1 MSTFGNL
8 NLKLGSLSSG
18 NNLGSLLTSTFD
30 VQSKLSTALT
40 SKLGTEINQVLGGFQ
55 AITQEADVPADFVSN
70 SGVAML
76 VENPPGLNVAKQ
88 ASSSNSDLEAITE
101 STMGGGFL
109 NIAVTANTPEAIA
122 KSLSKITNQPATAM
136 GPALREILPASES
149 FTSQIDGV
157 LGEISKGNSV
167 FSGITQEISTFEQ
180 KLSQQ
185 LSGGLSA
192 LFGNLSADFQTSL
205 PQLFSN
211 VIQVNAN
218 TPVDTFSRDTQTINS
233 STHIQS
239 ILAGAS
245 REITTVVVGCS
256 NTFKDQDVRASNV
269 PGWHFLITLAG
280 ELQEV
285 TNINTVGNYAIN
297 YNVNTV
303 GVVFAGGL
311 NTTLKEA
318 AGQDKSRFVSS
329 SSITRAQYNAFDK
342 FMQMFYFVFPYGQV
356 VGLQDIPNTNS
367 SFPGFDVQ
375 QHCRQRFNKDTV
387 IDTGSPAP
395 TLKELELRMSLNAQG
410 VSNPGIED
418 EPNETETGR
427 R

>member
-1 MSTFGNL
+1 MSVFGNI
-8 NLKLGSLSSG
+8 NLKLVSLSSG

-30 VQSKLSTALT
+30 VQSKLNTAVT
-40 SKLGTEINQVLGGFQ
+40 SKLGTQINQVLGGFQ
-55 AITQEADVPADFVSN
+55 SITQEADVPADFVSN

-76 VENPPGLNVAKQ
+76 VENPPGLNIAKQ
-88 ASSSNSDLEAITE
+88 AGSSNSDLEAITE

-122 KSLSKITNQPATAM
+122 KSLSAITNQPATAM
-136 GPALREILPASES
+136 GPALKEILPSAES

-157 LGEISKGNSV
+157 LSQITKGNTV
-167 FSGITQEISTFEQ
+167 FSDITQEISTFEQ

-211 VIQVNAN
+211 VIEVNAN
-218 TPVDTFSRDTQTINS
+218 TPVDSFSRDTQTINS

-239 ILAGAS
+239 ILGGAS

-285 TNINTVGNYAIN
+285 TNINTVGDYAIN
-297 YNVNTV
+297 YNTNTI

-318 AGQDKSRFVSS
+318 AGQDKSRFVSAA
-329 SSITRAQYNAFDK
+329 SITRAQYNAFDK

-375 QHCRQRFNKDTV
+375 AHCRQRFNKITV

-418 EPNETETGR
+418 EPNETDTGR
-427 R
+427 